1 MVWGRSR
8 GRDDE
13 CPTSASADGASAPFK
28 EEHLSVRN
36 RFRRAATA
44 AAAGLAIVSLAAC
57 GGGGS
62 TSGDESGG
70 AAAGSDDLVRVGY
83 SQLGAESGWRT
94 ANTESVKASLT
105 EENGIDLTFVD
116 AQQKQENQIKALRD
130 FIAQD
135 VDVIAFS
142 PVIETGWDEVLQEIK
157 DAGIPV
163 ILVDR
168 SVSTTVEDAYV
179 THIGSDMATEGKM
192 AGEWVAENYPDAK
205 IFELQG
211 TMGSGPQI
219 DREAAFDA
227 EVGAES
233 ILGKASGNFTRA
245 EGKTAMEAALQA
257 YPDMDLVFSH
267 NDDMGLGAIEAI
279 EAAGKTP
286 GTDIKIVTI
295 DAVKDG
301 LQALVDKKFNYV
313 VECNPIFGDQ
323 LADLI
328 KKIAAGEQ
336 VPAQTV
342 VQDQAFDQT
351 ITQEFVDARPY

>member
-1 MVWGRSR
+1 M
-8 GRDDE
+8 
-13 CPTSASADGASAPFK
+13 SAGAVSALFK
-28 EEHLSVRN
+28 EEHMSVRTSS
-36 RFRRAATA
+36 FRRAATA
-44 AAAGLAIVSLAAC
+44 AAAGLAILSLAAC
-57 GGGGS
+57 GGGGG
-62 TSGDESGG
+62 TESGTESGG
-70 AAAGSDDLVRVGY
+70 DAAGSADLVKVGF

-94 ANTESVKASLT
+94 ASTQSVKENLT
-105 EENGIDLTFVD
+105 PENGIDLTFVD

-130 FIAQD
+130 FITQD

-163 ILVDR
+163 VLVDR
-168 SVSTTVEDAYV
+168 SVKTTVEDPYV
-179 THIGSDMATEGKM
+179 THIGSDMAAEGKM
-192 AGEWVAENYPDAK
+192 AGEWVKENYPDAK

-227 EVGAES
+227 EVGAEN

-245 EGKTAMEAALQA
+245 EGKTAMEAALQT

-279 EAAGKTP
+279 EAAGKKP

-313 VECNPIFGDQ
+313 VECNPMFGEQ
-323 LADLI
+323 LTELV
-328 KKIAAGEQ
+328 KKVAAGEE
-336 VPAQTV
+336 VPDQTIV
-342 VQDQAFDQT
+342 KDEAFDQT
-351 ITQEFVDARPY
+351 ITQDFVDSRPY